1 MSWPWILGLAAG
13 CYGFRVLGVTVLGR
27 IFETRLQPVVSLMP
41 AVLFPALIAVMT
53 FEKDGGLVL
62 DARAAGVVAGAVAA
76 WHKASVMVVVVSAMT
91 MTAGVRA
98 VA

>member
-27 IFETRLQPVVSLMP
+27 ILETRLQPVVSLMP

-53 FEKDGGLVL
+53 FESDGGLVL
-62 DARAAGVVAGAVAA
+62 DGRAAGVVAGAVAA
-76 WHKASVMVVVVSAMT
+76 WYKASMMVVVVAAMAV
-91 MTAGVRA
+91 TAGVRA
-98 VA
+98 IA